1 MNPLTGLV
9 NQFKKFPGVGQ
20 KSAERLAFYIL
31 SISQHEVN
39 QLTTEITLTKK
50 NIRYCRICYNISFE
64 PTCFICSNSTR
75 DKQKLCIVADPKDIF
90 SLEKSNAYN
99 GLYHVLG
106 GLISP
111 LDNIDPESLRINEL
125 LSRIKEHSFNEI
137 ILAINPSVEGDTT
150 SMYLIS
156 LLKSFK
162 IKYTKLAHGLP
173 MGANIDYTD
182 EITLKQAITGRTEI
196 ALS

>member
-39 QLTTEITLTKK
+39 QLTSEITLTKK